1 MPDPWTS
8 RSRDDRFGDGQEVR
22 ELTDVALSMHRRG
35 SARLAL
41 LRECCA
47 YWHTVELSERSKS
60 ADRHVT
66 DLSRQSNY

>member
-1 MPDPWTS
+1 MPDPRTS

-22 ELTDVALSMHRRG
+22 ELTDVVLSMQRRG

-47 YWHTVELSERSKS
+47 YKHTLELSERRKS
-60 ADRHVT
+60 ADGHVT
-66 DLSRQSNY
+66 DLSRKSNY